1 MRGLKIFAAVLLAV
15 LSSGCATTT
24 FLPYESTGTPVQG
37 SGGTKMVVEGME
49 VWSNGEPPRKFN
61 VIGVIEDERP
71 GGPLPMASLTKDV
84 VAKARES
91 GGDAI
96 IKVSNQKQVT
106 GYVTNGSATI
116 HGSSNYARAYGSAT
130 TVPVSRNYSKFVV
143 IKYVE

>member
-1 MRGLKIFAAVLLAV
+1 MRDLKILSAVLLAAFI
-15 LSSGCATTT
+15 SGCATTT
-24 FLPYESTGTPVQG
+24 FLPYEGTGASVQG

-61 VIGVIEDERP
+61 VIGVIEDQRP

-96 IKVSNQKQVT
+96 IKISNQSQVT
-106 GYVTNGSATI
+106 GYVTNGSATVR
-116 HGSSNYARAYGSAT
+116 GSSNYARAYGSAT
-130 TVPVSRNYSKFVV
+130 TIPVSRNYSKFVV
-143 IKYVE
+143 IKYTE